1 MTFENMF
8 IGCDTIEDAE
18 RLAHRDA
25 ADSSLEMLPVKMF
38 RQGSRNMASGA
49 LPIRALTRIL
59 YSNPVIR
66 RGSLPSDLHSSNRPM
81 DPKHVRSIKE
91 YLKGSIRSGG
101 SYIIPP
107 VTVNA
112 FPQDVRVYFP
122 RGKNLTTGF
131 VVLPPRQSIRITDG
145 QHRVQ
150 AIVET
155 VEDLRREGV
164 LAVDEF
170 ENDGVPMVITW
181 EADEDQVHQDFADA
195 SKTKALPK
203 SMIAVYDARHPANRA
218 VMELMRNVPLFVGR
232 IDTMSTTLSKISG
245 YLFLANQVR
254 QFVKAKLSGKPSMS
268 EEPFSRMADE
278 QLADAEAYR
287 RWVDQTGAYL
297 TVLTDLIPQW
307 SEIAKFPTPRGD
319 RGPEANTK
327 MRALKAEGWVSISAA
342 GLNALGLLGYKL
354 FSESELAG
362 SRNLEADLRMSLAPI
377 RDIDWSR
384 GAEIWQGN
392 LVQEGRI
399 KTQTGSISRAV
410 EKLWASLDQSSSLRL
425 TA

>member
-1 MTFENMF
+1 MTFESMF

-59 YSNPVIR
+59 YSNPFIR
-66 RGSLPSDLHSSNRPM
+66 RGSPLSDLHSGNRPM

-91 YLKGSIRSGG
+91 YLKGSIRGGG

-112 FPQDVRVYFP
+112 YPQDVRVYFP
-122 RGKNLTTGF
+122 KGKTLTTGF

-155 VEDLRREGV
+155 VEELRREGIQ
-164 LAVDEF
+164 AVDEF

-181 EADEDQVHQDFADA
+181 EDNEDQVHQDFADA

-218 VMELMRNVPLFVGR
+218 VMALMRNVPLFDGR
-232 IDTMSTTLSKISG
+232 IDTKSTTLSKASG
-245 YLFLANQVR
+245 YLFLANQIR

-268 EEPFSRMADE
+268 ENAFNTVADE
-278 QLADAEAYR
+278 QLADPEAYR
-287 RWVDQTGAYL
+287 RWVDQTRAYL
-297 TVLTDLIPQW
+297 IVLTDLIPQW
-307 SEIAKFPTPRGD
+307 GEIADFPALGGD
-319 RGPEANTK
+319 RGPVASNK
-327 MRALKAEGWVSISAA
+327 MRALKDEGWVNLSAA

-354 FSESELAG
+354 FDQGSLVDSPDLESEL
-362 SRNLEADLRMSLAPI
+362 RQRLLPI
-377 RDIDWSR
+377 RNVDWGR
-384 GAEIWQGN
+384 GAEIWRDN
-392 LVQEGRI
+392 LVQDGKI
-399 KTQTGSISRAV
+399 KTQTGSISRAADR
-410 EKLWASLDQSSSLRL
+410 LWERLGQSDSMRL